1 MSATAQSCRLIERY
15 HQTLRERPQAT
26 AFIWV
31 DKNANQTLAYTY
43 EELDRAARGLAQK
56 LTSEGIRK
64 GDTVLLA
71 YGPGFDFFIAF
82 WGCLI
87 SGIVAAP
94 VTPPSQA
101 KTSTSLSSST
111 VTAMG
116 V

>member
-1 MSATAQSCRLIERY
+1 MNDAIRPLPLIERY
-15 HQTLRERPQAT
+15 RETLRDYPEST

-31 DKNANQTLAYTY
+31 DKHANQTLHMTY
-43 EELDRAARGLAQK
+43 RELDEAARALAQK
-56 LTSEGIRK
+56 LGSEGVRK

-94 VTPPSQA
+94 VTPPI
-101 KTSTSLSSST
+101 SSKD
-111 VTAMG
+111 VG
-116 V
+116 KFIKL